1 MYYKVSVALE
11 YQPEDYYVVTSEDFP
26 GLVTDGRTIDEALE
40 NAADAFVT
48 LLETYESLG
57 RSLPD
62 SVVVDEFP
70 SAKFKTIT
78 PKDNATNL
86 CFQTAVSPSG
96 SAFHT
101 P

>member
-57 RSLPD
+57 RSLLD

-78 PKDNATNL
+78 PRDNATNL